1 MYIRREVVRM
11 GENLELEGDFNLSKF
26 ATKEWIL
33 TNEET
38 IKELSQFYSVFSNPT
53 RLRIMMIL
61 LKEKSCVGDIA
72 DMLHLDQSTVSSH
85 LKILRHLK
93 LVKTK
98 RKGRFVRY
106 SIQNKH
112 VGNVLKE
119 GLKHILKINR

>member
-1 MYIRREVVRM
+1 MSENM
-11 GENLELEGDFNLSKF
+11 GLEGDFNLSQF

-61 LKEKSCVGDIA
+61 LKGKKCVGDIA
-72 DMLHLDQSTVSSH
+72 SMLNLDQSTVSSH

-112 VGNVLKE
+112 VGNVLRE
-119 GLKHILKINR
+119 GLKHVLKINK

>member
-1 MYIRREVVRM
+1 MS
-11 GENLELEGDFNLSKF
+11 ENLELEGDFNLDRFTS
-26 ATKEWIL
+26 KEWIL

-61 LKEKSCVGDIA
+61 LKGKMCVGDIA
-72 DMLHLDQSTVSSH
+72 NMLKLDQSTVSSH

-112 VGNVLKE
+112 VRSVLKE
-119 GLKHILKINR
+119 GLKHVLKINR

>member
-1 MYIRREVVRM
+1 MS
-11 GENLELEGDFNLSKF
+11 ENLELEGDLNLDQFISRD
-26 ATKEWIL
+26 WIL

-53 RLRIMMIL
+53 RLRIMMML
-61 LKEKSCVGDIA
+61 LKKKRCVGEIA
-72 DMLHLDQSTVSSH
+72 DILQLDQSTVSSH
-85 LKILRHLK
+85 LKILRHLR

-112 VGNVLKE
+112 VRNVLRE
-119 GLKHILKINR
+119 GLKHVLKINK